1 MTETLLTLD
10 EVAQALR
17 VSVVTV
23 RRLISDGALKA
34 IKVRGQ
40 VRVRQVDLD
49 AYLNSQ

>member
-10 EVAQALR
+10 DVAHILQ

-23 RRLISDGALKA
+23 RRLIKDGELRA

-40 VRVRQVDLD
+40 VRVKQADLD
-49 AYLNSQ
+49 DYLRRK